1 MKKLLLPIFILLLN
15 INSANALNIA
25 IIKTDEIIEKST
37 AMKRAKE
44 KIIKQQEIYQAE
56 LFKEEE
62 ELKVKIEKLEK
73 QKSKFTKEALAKKE
87 KKLSGE
93 VAELNELLQRRKEDL
108 QKAEIDIITKIGK
121 KIEEILQDIKNK
133 DKIDIIFPSQQVIL
147 YNKNMDI
154 SKRVLKRLNKE
165 LPKVK
170 VRF

>member
-1 MKKLLLPIFILLLN
+1 M
-15 INSANALNIA
+15 
-25 IIKTDEIIEKST
+25 
-37 AMKRAKE
+37 
-44 KIIKQQEIYQAE
+44 
-56 LFKEEE
+56 
-62 ELKVKIEKLEK
+62 
-73 QKSKFTKEALAKKE
+73 
-87 KKLSGE
+87 
-93 VAELNELLQRRKEDL
+93 AELNELLQRRKEDL